1 MPIAQQIW
9 AENHQEMMD
18 KLRENDPDH
27 LQSIMDGWSWI
38 ELVGGPRD
46 GGFMYFV
53 GSPCWNVLIVRECE
67 KTCWLYELA
76 ECPEGGTI
84 YKFSKE
90 IKR

>member
-1 MPIAQQIW
+1 MPPAQQIW
-9 AENHQEMMD
+9 AENHQEMVK

-27 LQSIMDGWSWI
+27 LQSILDGWSWI

-46 GGFMYFV
+46 GSYMYFV

-67 KTCWLYELA
+67 KTCWLYELS